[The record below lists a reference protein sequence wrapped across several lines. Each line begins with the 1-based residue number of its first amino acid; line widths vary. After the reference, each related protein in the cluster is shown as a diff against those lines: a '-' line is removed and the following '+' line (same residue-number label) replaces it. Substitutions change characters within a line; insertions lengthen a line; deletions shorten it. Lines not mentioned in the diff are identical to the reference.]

1 MIKVK
6 EWMRLADEDLRV
18 AEIVLDE
25 GIYNQTCF
33 HSQHPDAII
42 GSLPDGLP
50 NKENAQEAFDIAYEV
65 FSFVKGLLIEAK

>member
-1 MIKVK
+1 
-6 EWMRLADEDLRV
+6 MRLADEDVRV

-25 GIYNQTCF
+25 GIYNHTCF

-50 NKENAQEAFDIAYEV
+50 NKENAQEAFVI
-65 FSFVKGLLIEAK
+65 